1 MPQTAMD
8 NYNIPPAPQR
18 GGKLKPNQQ
27 YLLRSAIPLLCL
39 KVQSDQ
45 PASASPTAE
54 IWNR

>member
-27 YLLRSAIPLLCL
+27 YLLRIAIRLLFL
-39 KVQSDQ
+39 NVWRDQ

>member
-27 YLLRSAIPLLCL
+27 YLLRIAMRLLCL
-39 KVQSDQ
+39 KVLRDQ